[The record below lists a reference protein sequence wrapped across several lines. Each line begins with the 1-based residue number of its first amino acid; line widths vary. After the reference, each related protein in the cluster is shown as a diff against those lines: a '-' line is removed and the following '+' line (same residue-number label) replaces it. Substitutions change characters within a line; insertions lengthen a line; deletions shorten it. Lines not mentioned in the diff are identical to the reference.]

1 MNMTSKR
8 FAEVMKAQQTMNAQ
22 KASLKT
28 EKPIEKRAKKENL
41 LSVADRLANEEIMK
55 SVNHKLNYLRNPKVN
70 SF

>member
-1 MNMTSKR
+1 MTSQR
-8 FAEVMKAQQTMNAQ
+8 FKEVMKAQQTMNAQ

-28 EKPIEKRAKKENL
+28 EKPIEKRVKKENL

-70 SF
+70 TF